1 MLKTDMGLISRL
13 YKKFLQTRKK
23 RATLREKW
31 TEDMN
36 MQFIE
41 EVTLK
46 AKKHMTKYS
55 KSLKNIMINYIL
67 SISLKE

>member
-1 MLKTDMGLISRL
+1 
-13 YKKFLQTRKK
+13 
-23 RATLREKW
+23 
-31 TEDMN
+31 MN